1 MKANTGSTLVV
12 CAVAILGAIAI
23 IKTNSSGA
31 AQDASSLESQVES
44 GNRASGT
51 ITDIINVPGYTYAE
65 VETAN
70 GMVWVAA
77 TSVSVQVGDTVS
89 FTTGMQMRDFYSNSL
104 EREFE
109 VIYFVDRFLSDDR
122 IIPVDI
128 EAAAAHGRT
137 GGQTAVIPAQEIQKA
152 DGGFTI
158 AEIYAQ
164 RAELSGK
171 TLRVRGYVVKFTS
184 NVLSTNW
191 VRIRDGSTEEELVI
205 TTGENVAINDILLI
219 EGVLELDKNLGQ
231 GYVIPAIIE
240 DASISIEQPSGG
252 ERS

>member
-1 MKANTGSTLVV
+1 MKANVGSILIV
-12 CAVAILGAIAI
+12 CAVATVGAIAM
-23 IKTNSSGA
+23 IKTSSTGA
-31 AQDASSLESQVES
+31 AQDASSLVPQGESD
-44 GNRASGT
+44 NRASGT

-70 GMVWVAA
+70 GTVWVAA

-104 EREFE
+104 EREFK
-109 VIYFVDRFLSDDR
+109 VIYFVDRFLSGDR
-122 IIPVDI
+122 IIPVDS

-137 GGQTAVIPAQEIQKA
+137 GGQTAVLPVQELNKA
-152 DGGFTI
+152 EGGYTI

-164 RAELSGK
+164 GAELRGN
-171 TLRVRGYVVKFTS
+171 TLRVRGRVVKFTT
-184 NVLSTNW
+184 NVLNTNW

-205 TTGENVAINDILLI
+205 TTGENVAINDVLLI
-219 EGVLELDKNLGQ
+219 EGKLELNKNLGQ
-231 GYVIPAIIE
+231 GYVIPTIME
-240 DASISIEQPSGG
+240 DARISVEQSSSR